1 MRVPGSGNFNFRNKK
16 NVGAKS
22 VEYGMLIDGIERTTH
37 RAEGGVEDPTNY
49 IYSKSAS
56 TDVRHSHVCLSVYIG
71 QVHLSL
77 RKSIKAEFEA

>member
-37 RAEGGVEDPTNY
+37 ETFWP
-49 IYSKSAS
+49 
-56 TDVRHSHVCLSVYIG
+56 
-71 QVHLSL
+71 
-77 RKSIKAEFEA
+77 